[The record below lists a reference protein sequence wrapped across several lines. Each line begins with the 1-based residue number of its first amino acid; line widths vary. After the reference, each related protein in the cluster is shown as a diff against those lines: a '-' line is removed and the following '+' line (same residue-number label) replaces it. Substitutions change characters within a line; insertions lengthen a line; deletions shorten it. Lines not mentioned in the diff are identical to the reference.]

1 MKSLNE
7 TYSQL
12 FAYVY
17 GEKSI
22 GEKEK
27 WTNYAA
33 NIEFEGRVQK
43 LPDVILEQ
51 LLKFLEADFT
61 RVL

>member
-12 FAYVY
+12 FACVY

-43 LPDVILEQ
+43 LSDVILEQ
-51 LLKFLEADFT
+51 LLKFL
-61 RVL
+61 